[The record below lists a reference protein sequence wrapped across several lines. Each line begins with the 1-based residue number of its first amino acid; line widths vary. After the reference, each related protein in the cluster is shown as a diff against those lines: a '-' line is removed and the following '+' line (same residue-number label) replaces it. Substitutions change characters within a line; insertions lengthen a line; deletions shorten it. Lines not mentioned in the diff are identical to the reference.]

1 MPACAPMFSLVLT
14 LLVAQTPVP
23 ADGAGARGMVVMVA
37 RSEGLTPIES
47 VTLADRLSRALVEAK
62 LPVAMEPGEVLTR
75 LGEQRTPESCQGKPE
90 CFAKLGRDL
99 GVAGV
104 VTIDSSKVF
113 DDLPMRITLLETR
126 EGRVL
131 FKKSY
136 TASALRP
143 TELDSAFQTA
153 SQELSKT
160 LMESEDTSIA
170 NALLPSDVPRAP
182 NLSPSLPSGMD
193 AFTQPAPLPV
203 TVTRIGAGAAAV
215 TAVTFLVLGLIQSSR
230 LQEEKTS
237 GVSAW
242 TYAQA
247 QEIRSSANTRFALSG
262 IFAGVSGALLVTSFV
277 LPSEPSPAK

>member
-1 MPACAPMFSLVLT
+1 MFSLVLT